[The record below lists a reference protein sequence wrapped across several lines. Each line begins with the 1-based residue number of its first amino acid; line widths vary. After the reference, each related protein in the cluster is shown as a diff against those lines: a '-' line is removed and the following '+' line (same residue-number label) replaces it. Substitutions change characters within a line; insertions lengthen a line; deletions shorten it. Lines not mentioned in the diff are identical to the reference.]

1 MKKQAFKEGEIQRFN
16 SLINSFENK
25 VTDFFESL
33 LAVDLTSLRTEIIV
47 PSENPEF
54 EFNL

>member
-1 MKKQAFKEGEIQRFN
+1 MKKQAFKEGEIMRFN
-16 SLINSFENK
+16 SLIHSFENK

-33 LAVDLTSLRTEIIV
+33 LAVDLTSLQNEIIV